1 MKKLCILCVLYLV
14 LSILSGCTSFYL
26 RNRHPSDQPGT
37 TWRTEDGSVVFS
49 VKEYDPSGYGYIQTE
64 EGKVDIVISMGMTTS
79 MILISYAEDHA
90 NLEELQP
97 LPTFARWDTESVR
110 ADTFVVKVIETVY
123 FEPGQILTFHK
134 DPEQGAT
141 APS

>member
-1 MKKLCILCVLYLV
+1 MKKLRVLCIG
-14 LSILSGCTSFYL
+14 ILLLGMLFGCTSFYL

-49 VKEYDPSGYGYIQTE
+49 VKENGPSGYGYIQTE

-79 MILISYAEDHA
+79 MILISYAEDYA

-110 ADTFVVKVIETVY
+110 EDRFVVKVIETVY
-123 FEPGQILTFHK
+123 FEPGQLLTFHK
-134 DPEQGAT
+134 DTE
-141 APS
+141 